1 MLPFERLVQAM
12 DGWAGAHPETPV
24 VIQYGNGNFKLRHAK
39 GFVMTTAAEY
49 RALVAEAQLFVAH
62 AGMGSIITAIE
73 AGKSLLMLPRLQ
85 ALGEH
90 NTDHQVWTSQSIGSR
105 PGLYVATDEH
115 DLVATIDRLLATG
128 AAVPAPISPHAS
140 PELIAKLRGF
150 IHGTRNA

>member
-12 DGWAGAHPETPV
+12 DNWAAAHPDVPV
-24 VIQYGNGNFKLRHAK
+24 TIQYGSGVYKPRHAQ
-39 GFVMTTAAEY
+39 GFVMTTAAQY
-49 RALVAEAQLFVAH
+49 RQLVAEAQLFVAH

-73 AGKSLLMLPRLQ
+73 AGKPLLMLARLQ

-115 DLVATIDRLLATG
+115 DLVATIDRLLASG
-128 AAVPAPISPHAS
+128 AAVPAPISPTAS
-140 PELIAKLRGF
+140 PELISNIRKF
-150 IHGTRNA
+150 IAGSRKH